1 VGRALQLRWQFGHL
15 QYSGW
20 TLCSPARLLDQ
31 SETMARSPLPAAL
44 SATSPSTAL
53 SVAPYW
59 RASIGDAGFI
69 IGDV

>member
-1 VGRALQLRWQFGHL
+1 
-15 QYSGW
+15 
-20 TLCSPARLLDQ
+20 LLDQ

-44 SATSPSTAL
+44 PATSPSTAL